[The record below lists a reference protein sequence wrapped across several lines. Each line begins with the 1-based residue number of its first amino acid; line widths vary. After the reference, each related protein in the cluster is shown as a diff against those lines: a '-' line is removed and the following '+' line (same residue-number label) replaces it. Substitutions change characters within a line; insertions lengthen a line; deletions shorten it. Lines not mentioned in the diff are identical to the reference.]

1 MRTCSKG
8 CLPSD
13 LCRPGLSQVKN
24 FWATLPLCS
33 STQQPWRGAG
43 PLVELHKHSEQA
55 ALQAG
60 GCQTLPHDSKQE
72 TNLPSA
78 FPGLSW
84 VLQIARTPSH
94 PEMMLQYT
102 QHGGFA
108 SQRA

>member
-1 MRTCSKG
+1 M
-8 CLPSD
+8 
-13 LCRPGLSQVKN
+13 
-24 FWATLPLCS
+24 
-33 STQQPWRGAG
+33 
-43 PLVELHKHSEQA
+43 ELHKHNKQA

-72 TNLPSA
+72 PKLPSA
-78 FPGLSW
+78 FPGFSW
-84 VLQIARTPSH
+84 VLQIARTSSH